1 MDKTESSGVFS
12 REDASRGVDFV
23 RALINRDNEVG
34 TYEGRVHTRFP
45 PEPNGYLHI
54 GHAKSIVL
62 NFGIAED
69 YRGSC
74 NLRFDDTTPTK
85 EEVEY
90 VDSIQEDIR
99 WLGFDWE
106 DRLFYASDYFEQLYL
121 WAENLVERGLA
132 YVDELTAEE
141 IRDYRGTPTEPGKNS
156 PWRDRPAEESLDLF
170 RRMRA
175 GDFPDGHCILRAKI
189 DMAHPNINMRDPALY
204 RIRHAHHH
212 RTGDA
217 WCIYPTY
224 DFAHGQSDAIEG
236 ITHSICTLEFEN
248 HRPLY
253 EWLLEHLP
261 VPHRP
266 RQIEFAR
273 LNLTWTVMSK
283 RKLLRLVQEGYVD
296 GWDDPRMPTISGL
309 RRRGYTPQAIRDFC
323 GRIGVS
329 KTNSTVEL
337 SLLEFSLRE
346 DLNARAPRYM
356 GVTDPV
362 KLVVTNWPE
371 GKVEWFDASTSPTD
385 PEADTRPVPFSGE
398 LYVERE
404 DYMEEAPRKWFRLA
418 PGREVR
424 LKFAYYV
431 TCHEAVR
438 DASGEITELRCTYD
452 PESRGGDTP
461 DGRKVKGT
469 IHWVSATHAV
479 PAEIRL
485 YDTLF
490 DRENP
495 DEVEDFTAAINPE
508 SLVINEGYV
517 EPALAEIEPGESVQ
531 FLRMGYFCRD
541 RKNGPTAASRGG
553 AADNRTGDADKP
565 VFNRSVTLKDNWA
578 RILRNK
584 REDE

>member
-1 MDKTESSGVFS
+1 MSDSPKDSTGTFPASAGPSDSGVGTDFIRSIINEDIRTESLQG
-12 REDASRGVDFV
+12 A
-23 RALINRDNEVG
+23 
-34 TYEGRVHTRFP
+34 VHTRFP

-54 GHAKSIVL
+54 GHAKSIIL
-62 NFGIAED
+62 NFGIAQE
-69 YRGSC
+69 YRGLC
-74 NLRFDDTTPTK
+74 NLRFDDTNPVK
-85 EEVEY
+85 EDTEFVE
-90 VDSIQEDIR
+90 SIMEDIR

-106 DRLFYASDYFEQLYL
+106 DRLYFASDYFEQLYQ
-121 WAENLVERGLA
+121 WAEWLISHDKA
-132 YVDELTAEE
+132 YVDELSAEE
-141 IRDYRGTPTEPGKNS
+141 IRLYRGTPTEPGRNS
-156 PWRDRPAEESLDLF
+156 PWRDRPRDESLDMF
-170 RRMRA
+170 RRMRK
-175 GDFPDGHCILRAKI
+175 GEFPDGHCIVRARI

-204 RIRHAHHH
+204 RIRHIHHH

-224 DFAHGQSDAIEG
+224 DFAHGQSDALEG

-253 EWLLEHLP
+253 DWLLENLP

-283 RKLLRLVQEGYVD
+283 RKLLRLVQEGFVD
-296 GWDDPRMPTISGL
+296 GWDDPRMPTICGL
-309 RRRGYTPQAIRDFC
+309 RRRGYTPRAIKDFC
-323 GRIGVS
+323 ARIGVS
-329 KTNSTVEL
+329 KTNSTVDL
-337 SLLEFSLRE
+337 ALLEFSLRE

-356 GVTDPV
+356 GVVDPV
-362 KLVVTNWPE
+362 KLVITNWPQ
-371 GKVEWFDASTSPTD
+371 GKIDYFDAPTSPDD
-385 PEADTRPVPFSGE
+385 PQGGTRQIPFSGE

-404 DYMEEAPRKWFRLA
+404 DYMDDPPRKWFRLG

-431 TCHEAVR
+431 TCQEVLY
-438 DASGEITELRCTYD
+438 DETGSLVEIRCTYD

-469 IHWVSATHAV
+469 IHWVSAAQAV

-485 YDTLF
+485 YETLF

-495 DEVEDFTAAINPE
+495 EEEEDFTQALNPR
-508 SLVINEGYV
+508 SLQVRQGFV
-517 EPALAEIEPGESVQ
+517 EPALASLAPGESVQ

-541 RKNGPTAASRGG
+541 IRDGQGER
-553 AADNRTGDADKP
+553 P
-565 VFNRSVTLKDNWA
+565 VFNRSVTLKDAWA
-578 RILRNK
+578 RIIRNQ
-584 REDE
+584 RENE